1 MHVPFGP
8 GTFILSGSRD
18 NSYKTPS
25 DLQVFLHL
33 MELTQVKTSQKIAKI
48 WKMASIDDFG

>member
-1 MHVPFGP
+1 MQKMHVPFGP
-8 GTFILSGSRD
+8 RTYI
-18 NSYKTPS
+18 YKPPS
-25 DLQVFLHL
+25 NLQVFLHL